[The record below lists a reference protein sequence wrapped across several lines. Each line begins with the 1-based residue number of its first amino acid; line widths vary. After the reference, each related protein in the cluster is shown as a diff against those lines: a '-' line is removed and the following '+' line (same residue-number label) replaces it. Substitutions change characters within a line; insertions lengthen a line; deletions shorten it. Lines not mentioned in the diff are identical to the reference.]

1 MTDTIFTALVKA
13 QAGFAPALKTSSNPH
28 FKSRYADLAA
38 VVEAVIDSLNANG
51 IFMTQKTLD
60 CESGVKVETIF
71 IHQSG
76 ESMSMGVISVPVQKH
91 DAQGYGS
98 ALTYARRYG
107 LMAACGVAP
116 EDDDGN
122 AATANAPKPAPKK
135 LAQPKERQPY
145 SAESFEKNIESWAG
159 MIVAG
164 TAPESIIAKIES
176 AFTLT
181 DDQKS
186 IIKALGAAN
195 DNS

>member
-76 ESMSMGVISVPVQKH
+76 EMMSMGVISVPVQKN

-122 AATANAPKPAPKK
+122 AATASAPKQAKAISK
-135 LAQPKERQPY
+135 QRQAY
-145 SAESFEKNIESWAG
+145 SDESFEKNLEGWARLIQEGRDPIE
-159 MIVAG
+159 
-164 TAPESIIAKIES
+164 IISKVES
-176 AFTLT
+176 AFILS

-186 IIKALGAAN
+186 ILKALAVQN
-195 DNS
+195 ENS

>member
-76 ESMSMGVISVPVQKH
+76 ESMSMGVIGVPVQKN

-116 EDDDGN
+116 EDDEGN
-122 AATANAPKPAPKK
+122 AATANAPKQAKAISK
-135 LAQPKERQPY
+135 QRQAY
-145 SAESFEKNIESWAG
+145 SDESFEKNLEGWARLIQEG
-159 MIVAG
+159 RDPM
-164 TAPESIIAKIES
+164 EIISKVES
-176 AFTLT
+176 AFILS

-186 IIKALGAAN
+186 ILKALAVQN
-195 DNS
+195 ENS

>member
-1 MTDTIFTALVKA
+1 MTETIFTALVKA
-13 QAGFAPALKTSSNPH
+13 QAGFAPALKTSNNPH

-76 ESMSMGVISVPVQKH
+76 ESMSMGVISVPVQKN

-122 AATANAPKPAPKK
+122 AATASAPKQAKAISK
-135 LAQPKERQPY
+135 QRQAY
-145 SAESFEKNIESWAG
+145 SDESFEKNLEGWARLIQEG
-159 MIVAG
+159 RDPM
-164 TAPESIIAKIES
+164 EIISKVES
-176 AFTLT
+176 AFILS

-186 IIKALGAAN
+186 ILKALAVQN
-195 DNS
+195 ENS

>member
-1 MTDTIFTALVKA
+1 MTETIFTALVKA
-13 QAGFAPALKTSSNPH
+13 QAGFAPALKTSNNPH

-76 ESMSMGVISVPVQKH
+76 ESMSMGVISVPVQKN

-116 EDDDGN
+116 EDDEGN
-122 AATANAPKPAPKK
+122 AATANAPKPQAKK
-135 LAQPKERQPY
+135 PALPKERQPY
-145 SAESFEKNIESWAG
+145 SGESFEKNIDSWAG
-159 MIVAG
+159 MIAAG
-164 TAPESIIAKIES
+164 TSPESIIAKIES

-186 IIKALGAAN
+186 IIKALGAVN
-195 DNS
+195 ENS